1 MNKFGTWLAG
11 NFTNPATG
19 QASHTKIWT
28 NIAYAVMTYKFVMA
42 PEPVEWMWWAYGG
55 IVGGF
60 ALVRRGLSVIPQL
73 AAIKKET
80 ESENDVDAPTEK
92 AAARR

>member
-1 MNKFGTWLAG
+1 MNKFSTWLAG

-42 PEPVEWMWWAYGG
+42 SEPVEWMRWAYGG

-73 AAIKKET
+73 AAIKQET
-80 ESENDVDAPTEK
+80 ERENDVDASTE
-92 AAARR
+92 

>member
-1 MNKFGTWLAG
+1 MSNLRNWLAG

-28 NIAYAVMTYKFVMA
+28 NIAYAAITYKFITA
-42 PEPVEWMWWAYGG
+42 SEQLEWMWWAYGG

-60 ALVRRGLSVIPQL
+60 ALIRRGLSIIPQL
-73 AAIKKET
+73 EQIKQQGG
-80 ESENDVDAPTEK
+80 SNDATDE
-92 AAARR
+92 